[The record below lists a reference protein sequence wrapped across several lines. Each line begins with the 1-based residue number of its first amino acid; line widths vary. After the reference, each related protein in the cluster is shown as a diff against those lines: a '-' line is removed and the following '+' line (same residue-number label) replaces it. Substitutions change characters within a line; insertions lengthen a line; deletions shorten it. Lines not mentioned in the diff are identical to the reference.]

1 MFESRFNFSLDDN
14 IAGTIYTTRKKTKKL
29 NILVYTL
36 LFLCLLFAIISLILD
51 IILGDSIVFDIILI
65 VLAITVGIYHFYSPK
80 MWKKSAIKSYNEF
93 IASNN
98 YCVVI
103 IDDDSCKV
111 SFYKG
116 DEEVSKVVLDLNSIT
131 ACFEDN
137 ERLVIVFNKNQFVII
152 KKENLSGRIEFLRDK
167 IEQYLN
173 DEGIIYITKNETKK
187 IAK

>member
-137 ERLVIVFNKNQFVII
+137 ERLVIVFNKKRVY
-152 KKENLSGRIEFLRDK
+152 LIEVNFKSSPLK
-167 IEQYLN
+167 YTLF
-173 DEGIIYITKNETKK
+173 
-187 IAK
+187 